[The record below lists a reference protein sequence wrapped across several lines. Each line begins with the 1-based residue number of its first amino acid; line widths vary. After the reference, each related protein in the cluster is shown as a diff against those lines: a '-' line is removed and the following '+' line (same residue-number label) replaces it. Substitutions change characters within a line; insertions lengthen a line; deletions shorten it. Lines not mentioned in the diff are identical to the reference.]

1 MPYFLTEFQRLFIC
15 YNCNSFLKM
24 ILVINKKVMVIKCKF
39 LWMHNEEKE
48 CPNFLLEQLEQVP
61 YLPINYF

>member
-1 MPYFLTEFQRLFIC
+1 
-15 YNCNSFLKM
+15 M

-48 CPNFLLEQLEQVP
+48 CPYFLLGQLEQVP
-61 YLPINYF
+61 YLPITYNYRLNCHWQSHRQ